1 MTHKLHLL
9 PAVIATGLLSF
20 SGVLIETAMNVTF
33 PILIDQFNINPSTVQ
48 WVTTMY
54 LLVIAI
60 MVPLTNFLLKRFALK
75 PLFII
80 ANLLFILGLSLD
92 LLASNF
98 VMLLIG
104 RFFQGFG
111 TGIGLPL
118 MFHIIL
124 TFAPLAKRGLM
135 MGIGTLTTSIAPAI
149 GPTYGGLLTT
159 NYSWHYIFLFLIPI
173 LIISLVIGIYA
184 IPYIKPNST
193 SSLDTIHLVSLAIF
207 FTGMLIF
214 LNEPTK
220 LANIGLC
227 FLGLVAGGFSIYRAK
242 TSPYPLLRL
251 HVITNRP
258 YRTFLLSFLAIQA
271 LFLGGS
277 FVIPTF
283 IQVSLGYNAFIAGA
297 AMIPGALIS
306 ALLAPIAGRLLDQVG
321 PQKPIIGGLSIA
333 CLGLLILIVSFW
345 QHTILFLIIGH
356 AIYSIGTGL
365 AYSNLMTA
373 GMNTLSSKEYG
384 DGSTIFNTLQQFI
397 GAVATTVVA
406 TIMTIA
412 QASQSNQIIG
422 TNLGAI
428 IGLVFLF
435 ILLFIAL
442 LSCINYFKRYHV
454 LTN

>member
-1 MTHKLHLL
+1 MTRKLHLF
-9 PAVIATGLLSF
+9 AAIIATGLLSF

-33 PILIDQFNINPSTVQ
+33 PILIEQFHINPSAVQ

-60 MVPLTNFLLKRFALK
+60 MVPLTNYLLKRFAIK

-92 LLASNF
+92 LLAPNF
-98 VMLLIG
+98 AILLLG

-173 LIISLVIGIYA
+173 LVVSLLIGLYA
-184 IPYIKPNST
+184 IPYQKTNST
-193 SSLDTIHLVSLAIF
+193 SSLDTLHLISLAIF
-207 FTGMLIF
+207 FTGMLMF

-220 LANIGLC
+220 PLNISLFFVGL
-227 FLGLVAGGFSIYRAK
+227 LAGGYSIRRAK
-242 TSPYPLLRL
+242 TSPQPLLHL
-251 HVITNRP
+251 DVLKKRP
-258 YRTFLLSFLAIQA
+258 YTIALLSFLAIQA

-277 FVIPTF
+277 FIIPTF
-283 IQVSLGYNAFIAGA
+283 IQISLGYNAFIAGVV
-297 AMIPGALIS
+297 MVPGALIS
-306 ALLAPIAGRLLDQVG
+306 ALLAPVAGRLLDRVG
-321 PQKPIIGGLSIA
+321 PQKPIIGGLTVA
-333 CLGLLILIVSFW
+333 CCGLLLLILACW
-345 QHTILFLIIGH
+345 QKSIWLLVLAH
-356 AIYSIGTGL
+356 ATYSIGTGF

-373 GMNTLSSKEYG
+373 GMNSLAAAEYG

-397 GAVATTVVA
+397 GAVATTIVA
-406 TIMTIA
+406 TIMTVT
-412 QASQSNQIIG
+412 QAHQSSITAG
-422 TNLGAI
+422 TNLGSL
-428 IGLVFLF
+428 IGLACLF
-435 ILLFIAL
+435 VLIFSAL
-442 LSCINYFKRYHV
+442 ISCLGFFKKIQSK
-454 LTN
+454 